1 MKNEKLIY
9 IGISFLIIGLLAGGY
24 FIFLYGQDE
33 IFLITGEE
41 FIPFE
46 YIEDGVPKG
55 ADVEIVDKI
64 FKKMGILYEIQILP
78 WVDAE
83 KLMKSGTADLI
94 FSISYKENREEYLYY
109 NDKHRKFKET
119 GEISDDTIW
128 MIEYIFYKQKGREFD
143 FDSEATI
150 YETIKKNDY
159 SVGIINGQTYFD
171 EFWDI
176 PFNFYSFK
184 TIEDMMNSLND
195 GVIDLAVTDK
205 IAGSA
210 KLVQIGLYDEIEIA
224 SDSLYLKPY
233 HMLFTK
239 KSNYPNKDGIR
250 KQFYVELSKMMES
263 GEFQEIYDRH
273 VLRESETG

>member
-1 MKNEKLIY
+1 MR
-9 IGISFLIIGLLAGGY
+9 LL
-24 FIFLYGQDE
+24 
-33 IFLITGEE
+33 
-41 FIPFE
+41 
-46 YIEDGVPKG
+46 
-55 ADVEIVDKI
+55 
-64 FKKMGILYEIQILP
+64 
-78 WVDAE
+78 
-83 KLMKSGTADLI
+83 
-94 FSISYKENREEYLYY
+94 
-109 NDKHRKFKET
+109 
-119 GEISDDTIW
+119 
-128 MIEYIFYKQKGREFD
+128 
-143 FDSEATI
+143 
-150 YETIKKNDY
+150 KKNDY